1 MSCPEKRAPNQY
13 PEGFMFSLRLRSIL
27 GFAAIGMLL
36 SACSVTGGANGQMVL
51 QNVGRIPGIAT
62 SGGEVIIDGQ
72 RATLSSLEGAT
83 LGANAPGNRVLVIG
97 DSILS
102 GTASRYGG
110 ALCSALVPLGWRV
123 AVEAE
128 AGQMVGFG
136 RTVLKDR
143 IYEGWDAGVV
153 FLGTNFGGSQK
164 NYERDLTAIVEALA
178 PRPTLLLTATLNRPT
193 MQLVNE
199 TIRTVASKYS
209 NVSVLDWGT
218 TSIQPGLLNRD
229 RVHPTDAGRQ
239 VLVASIASA
248 LGSAPET
255 PGACLP
261 SKYTDDSLVTGGIM
275 PSTTTPGDTVP
286 LNTTTTIPGATT
298 TTVAS
303 GATTT
308 VPTGA
313 TTTTVRR

>member
-1 MSCPEKRAPNQY
+1 
-13 PEGFMFSLRLRSIL
+13 MFSRLFRSIL
-27 GFAAIGMLL
+27 GILAIGGVM
-36 SACSVTGGANGQMVL
+36 SGCSVTGGTNGQMVL

-62 SGGEVIIDGQ
+62 SGGELIVNGQ
-72 RATLSSLEGAT
+72 RSTLSSLEGAA
-83 LGANAPGNRVLVIG
+83 LGANASGNRLLVIG

-110 ALCSALVPLGWRV
+110 AMCSALVPMGWRV

-143 IYEGWDAGVV
+143 IYEGWDVGVV
-153 FLGTNFGGSQK
+153 FLGTNYGGNQK

-193 MQLVNE
+193 MQQVNE
-199 TIRTVASKYS
+199 SIRTVASKYS

-239 VLVASIASA
+239 VLVASIAA
-248 LGSAPET
+248 AVGTAPET

-261 SKYTDDSLVTGGIM
+261 SKYTDDSRVTGGVM
-275 PSTTTPGDTVP
+275 PSTTMPGATIPMV
-286 LNTTTTIPGATT
+286 TTTVPGATT
-298 TTVAS
+298 TTLAGTS
-303 GATTT
+303 SSTTLA
-308 VPTGA
+308 PSM

>member
-1 MSCPEKRAPNQY
+1 ML
-13 PEGFMFSLRLRSIL
+13 SLRIRSFL
-27 GFAAIGMLL
+27 GVFAIVGLM
-36 SACSVTGGANGQMVL
+36 SACSVTGGANGQTVL

-62 SGGEVIIDGQ
+62 SGGELIIDGQ
-72 RATLSSLEGAT
+72 RATLSSLEGST
-83 LGANAPGNRVLVIG
+83 LGANAPGNRLLVIG
-97 DSILS
+97 DSIFA

-110 ALCSALVPLGWRV
+110 AMCSGLVPLGWRV

-153 FLGTNFGGSQK
+153 FLGTNHGGNQK

-193 MQLVNE
+193 MQQVNE

-239 VLVASIASA
+239 VLVASIAAA
-248 LGSAPET
+248 LGSAPEM

-261 SKYTDDSLVTGGIM
+261 SKYTDDSLVTGGVM
-275 PSTTTPGDTVP
+275 PSTTV
-286 LNTTTTIPGATT
+286 PGATIPMGS
-298 TTVAS
+298 TTVPSAS
-303 GATTT
+303 TTLPNATTT
-308 VPTGA
+308 VPTGI

>member
-1 MSCPEKRAPNQY
+1 
-13 PEGFMFSLRLRSIL
+13 MFSLRLRSIL
-27 GFAAIGMLL
+27 GILAIGGVV
-36 SACSVTGGANGQMVL
+36 SACSVSGGTNGQMVL

-62 SGGEVIIDGQ
+62 SGGELIIDGQ
-72 RATLSSLEGAT
+72 RSSLSTLEGAA
-83 LGANAPGNRVLVIG
+83 LGANAAGNRLLVIG

-110 ALCSALVPLGWRV
+110 AMCSALVPMGWRV

-143 IYEGWDAGVV
+143 IYEGWDVGVV

-193 MQLVNE
+193 MQQVNE

-239 VLVASIASA
+239 VLVASIAAA
-248 LGSAPET
+248 LGTAPET

-261 SKYTDDSLVTGGIM
+261 SKYTDDSLVTGGVM
-275 PSTTTPGDTVP
+275 PSTTMPGATIPMV
-286 LNTTTTIPGATT
+286 TTTLPSATT
-298 TTVAS
+298 TTLAGAS
-303 GATTT
+303 SSTTLA
-308 VPTGA
+308 PGI

>member
-1 MSCPEKRAPNQY
+1 
-13 PEGFMFSLRLRSIL
+13 MFSPRTRSLL
-27 GFAAIGMLL
+27 GLCVLGGLL
-36 SACSVTGGANGQMVL
+36 SACSVTGGSNGQIIL
-51 QNVGRIPGIAT
+51 QNVGRIPGIAA

-72 RATLSSLEGAT
+72 RSTLSALEGSP
-83 LGANAPGNRVLVIG
+83 LGANAAGNRLLIIG

-110 ALCSALVPLGWRV
+110 AMCSALVPLGWRV

-153 FLGTNFGGSQK
+153 FLGTNYGGNQEK
-164 NYERDLTAIVEALA
+164 YERDLTAIVEALA

-193 MQLVNE
+193 MQEVNE
-199 TIRTVASKYS
+199 TIRMVASKFS

-229 RVHPTDAGRQ
+229 RVHPSDAGRK

-248 LGSAPET
+248 LGTAPVS
-255 PGACLP
+255 PGECLS
-261 SKYTDDSLVTGGIM
+261 SKYTDDSLVTDEVL
-275 PSTTTPGDTVP
+275 PSTTAPGQTIPMNSTTVP
-286 LNTTTTIPGATT
+286 GVATT
-298 TTVAS
+298 VPVT
-303 GATTT
+303 ATTT
-308 VPTGA
+308 VPPSA
-313 TTTTVRR
+313 TPTSAPR

>member
-1 MSCPEKRAPNQY
+1 
-13 PEGFMFSLRLRSIL
+13 MFSPRTRSLL
-27 GFAAIGMLL
+27 GFCVLGGLL
-36 SACSVTGGANGQMVL
+36 SACSVTGGANGQIIL
-51 QNVGRIPGIAT
+51 QNVGRIPGIAA

-72 RATLSSLEGAT
+72 RSTLSALEGSP
-83 LGANAPGNRVLVIG
+83 LGANAAGNRLLIIG

-102 GTASRYGG
+102 GTTSRYGG
-110 ALCSALVPLGWRV
+110 AMCSALVPLGWRV

-153 FLGTNFGGSQK
+153 FLGTNYGGNQEK
-164 NYERDLTAIVEALA
+164 YERDLKAIVEALA

-193 MQLVNE
+193 MQEVNE
-199 TIRTVASKYS
+199 TIRTVASKFS

-229 RVHPTDAGRQ
+229 RVHPSDAGRK

-248 LGSAPET
+248 LGTAPVS
-255 PGACLP
+255 PGECLS
-261 SKYTDDSLVTGGIM
+261 SKYTDDSLVTDEVL
-275 PSTTTPGDTVP
+275 PSTTAPGQ
-286 LNTTTTIPGATT
+286 TIPMNS
-298 TTVAS
+298 TTVLGVA
-303 GATTT
+303 TT

-313 TTTTVRR
+313 TTTVAPSATTTSAPR

>member
-1 MSCPEKRAPNQY
+1 ML
-13 PEGFMFSLRLRSIL
+13 SLRLRPFL
-27 GFAAIGMLL
+27 GIFAIGGLL
-36 SACSVTGGANGQMVL
+36 SACSVTGGANGQMIL
-51 QNVGRIPGIAT
+51 QNVGRIPGIST
-62 SGGEVIIDGQ
+62 SGGELIIDGQ
-72 RATLSSLEGAT
+72 RSTLSSLEGSNI
-83 LGANAPGNRVLVIG
+83 GASAAGNRLLVIG

-110 ALCSALVPLGWRV
+110 AMCSALVPLGWRV

-143 IYEGWDAGVV
+143 IYEGWDAAVV
-153 FLGTNFGGSQK
+153 FLGTNFGGNQEK
-164 NYERDLTAIVEALA
+164 YERDLTAIVEALA

-239 VLVASIASA
+239 VLVASIAVA
-248 LGSAPET
+248 LGTSPES

-261 SKYTDDSLVTGGIM
+261 SKYTDDSLVTGGVM
-275 PSTTTPGDTVP
+275 PSTTMPGDTIP
-286 LNTTTTIPGATT
+286 MSSTTTVPGATT
-298 TTVAS
+298 TTIAGAS
-303 GATTT
+303 SSTTLA
-308 VPTGA
+308 PGM

>member
-1 MSCPEKRAPNQY
+1 
-13 PEGFMFSLRLRSIL
+13 MFSPRTRSLL
-27 GFAAIGMLL
+27 GFCVLGGLL
-36 SACSVTGGANGQMVL
+36 SACSVTGGSNGQIIL
-51 QNVGRIPGIAT
+51 QNVGRIPGIAA

-72 RATLSSLEGAT
+72 RSTLSALEGAP
-83 LGANAPGNRVLVIG
+83 LGANAPGNRLLIIG

-110 ALCSALVPLGWRV
+110 AMCSALVPLGWRV

-153 FLGTNFGGSQK
+153 FLGTNYGGNQEK
-164 NYERDLTAIVEALA
+164 YERDLTAIVEALA

-193 MQLVNE
+193 MQQVNE
-199 TIRTVASKYS
+199 TIRTVASKFS

-229 RVHPTDAGRQ
+229 RVHPSDAGRK

-248 LGSAPET
+248 LGTAPVS
-255 PGACLP
+255 PGACLS
-261 SKYTDDSLVTGGIM
+261 SKYTDDSLVTDDVLPG
-275 PSTTTPGDTVP
+275 TTAPGQTIP
-286 LNTTTTIPGATT
+286 MNTTTVPGVATTAPTTATTTVAPGATT
-298 TTVAS
+298 TSA
-303 GATTT
+303 
-308 VPTGA
+308 P
-313 TTTTVRR
+313 R

>member
-1 MSCPEKRAPNQY
+1 
-13 PEGFMFSLRLRSIL
+13 MFSLRLRSIL
-27 GFAAIGMLL
+27 GILAIGGVV
-36 SACSVTGGANGQMVL
+36 SACSVSGGTNGQMVL

-62 SGGEVIIDGQ
+62 SGGELIIDGQ
-72 RATLSSLEGAT
+72 RSSLSTLEGAA
-83 LGANAPGNRVLVIG
+83 LGANAAGNRLLVIG

-110 ALCSALVPLGWRV
+110 AMCSALVPMGWRV

-143 IYEGWDAGVV
+143 IYEGWDVGVV
-153 FLGTNFGGSQK
+153 FLGTNYGGSQK

-193 MQLVNE
+193 MQQVNE

-239 VLVASIASA
+239 VLVASIAAA
-248 LGSAPET
+248 LGTAPET

-261 SKYTDDSLVTGGIM
+261 SKYTDDSLVTGGVM
-275 PSTTTPGDTVP
+275 PSTTMPGATIPMV
-286 LNTTTTIPGATT
+286 TTTLPSATT
-298 TTVAS
+298 TTLAGAS
-303 GATTT
+303 SSTTLA
-308 VPTGA
+308 PGI

>member
-1 MSCPEKRAPNQY
+1 
-13 PEGFMFSLRLRSIL
+13 MFSPRIRPLL
-27 GFAAIGMLL
+27 GLCVLGGLL
-36 SACSVTGGANGQMVL
+36 SACSVTGGSNGQIIL
-51 QNVGRIPGIAT
+51 QNVGRIPGIAA

-72 RATLSSLEGAT
+72 RSTLSALEGSP
-83 LGANAPGNRVLVIG
+83 LGANAAGNRLLIIG

-110 ALCSALVPLGWRV
+110 AMCSALVPLGWRV

-153 FLGTNFGGSQK
+153 FLGTNYGGNQEK
-164 NYERDLTAIVEALA
+164 YERDLTAIVEALA

-193 MQLVNE
+193 MQEVNE
-199 TIRTVASKYS
+199 TIRMVASKFS

-229 RVHPTDAGRQ
+229 RVHPSDAGRK

-248 LGSAPET
+248 LGTAPVS
-255 PGACLP
+255 PGECLS
-261 SKYTDDSLVTGGIM
+261 SKYTDDSLVTDEVL
-275 PSTTTPGDTVP
+275 PSTTAPGQTIPMNSTTVP
-286 LNTTTTIPGATT
+286 GVATT
-298 TTVAS
+298 VPVAV
-303 GATTT
+303 TTT
-308 VPTGA
+308 VPSSA
-313 TTTTVRR
+313 TPTSAPR

>member
-1 MSCPEKRAPNQY
+1 
-13 PEGFMFSLRLRSIL
+13 MFSLRLRPIL
-27 GFAAIGMLL
+27 GIFAIGGVL
-36 SACSVTGGANGQMVL
+36 SACSVTGGANGQLIL
-51 QNVGRIPGIAT
+51 QNVGRIPGIST
-62 SGGEVIIDGQ
+62 SGGELIIDGQ
-72 RATLSSLEGAT
+72 RSSLSSLEGSNI
-83 LGANAPGNRVLVIG
+83 GASAAGNRLLVIG

-110 ALCSALVPLGWRV
+110 AMCSALVPLGWRV

-136 RTVLKDR
+136 RTVLRDR

-164 NYERDLTAIVEALA
+164 NYERDLTAIIDALA

-218 TSIQPGLLNRD
+218 TSIQPGLLNKD
-229 RVHPTDAGRQ
+229 RVHPTEAGRQ

-248 LGSAPET
+248 LGTAPEA

-275 PSTTTPGDTVP
+275 PSTTMPGATIP
-286 LNTTTTIPGATT
+286 LGSTTTIPGVATT
-298 TTVAS
+298 TLPASSTTVS
-303 GATTT
+303 VGATT
-308 VPTGA
+308 

>member
-1 MSCPEKRAPNQY
+1 
-13 PEGFMFSLRLRSIL
+13 MFSLRIRSIIGIL
-27 GFAAIGMLL
+27 AIGGVM
-36 SACSVTGGANGQMVL
+36 SGCSVTGGTNGQMVL

-62 SGGEVIIDGQ
+62 SGGELIIDGQ
-72 RATLSSLEGAT
+72 RSSLSSLEGAA
-83 LGANAPGNRVLVIG
+83 LGVNAAGNRLLVIG

-110 ALCSALVPLGWRV
+110 AMCSALVPMGWRV

-128 AGQMVGFG
+128 SGQMVGFG
-136 RTVLKDR
+136 RTVLRDR
-143 IYEGWDAGVV
+143 IYEGWDVGVV
-153 FLGTNFGGSQK
+153 FLGTNYGGNQK

-193 MQLVNE
+193 MQQVNE
-199 TIRTVASKYS
+199 TIRTVASKFS

-239 VLVASIASA
+239 VLVASIAA
-248 LGSAPET
+248 AVGTAPET

-261 SKYTDDSLVTGGIM
+261 SKYTDDSRVTGGVM
-275 PSTTTPGDTVP
+275 PSTTMPGGTIPMV
-286 LNTTTTIPGATT
+286 TTTVPGATT
-298 TTVAS
+298 TTLA
-303 GATTT
+303 GAGSSTTLA
-308 VPTGA
+308 PGI

>member
-1 MSCPEKRAPNQY
+1 ML
-13 PEGFMFSLRLRSIL
+13 SLRIRSFL
-27 GFAAIGMLL
+27 GIFAIGGLM

-62 SGGEVIIDGQ
+62 SGGELIIDGQ
-72 RATLSSLEGAT
+72 RSTLSSVEGAA
-83 LGANAPGNRVLVIG
+83 LGTNAAGNRLLVIG

-110 ALCSALVPLGWRV
+110 AMCSALVPLGWRV

-153 FLGTNFGGSQK
+153 FLGTNYGGNQK
-164 NYERDLTAIVEALA
+164 NYERDLTAIIEALA

-193 MQLVNE
+193 MQQVNE
-199 TIRTVASKYS
+199 TIRTVASKFS

-239 VLVASIASA
+239 VLVASIAAA
-248 LGSAPET
+248 LGTAPET

-261 SKYTDDSLVTGGIM
+261 SKYTDDSLVTGGVM
-275 PSTTTPGDTVP
+275 PSTTMPGDTIPMV
-286 LNTTTTIPGATT
+286 TTTIPGATT
-298 TTVAS
+298 TTVPVVS
-303 GATTT
+303 SSTT
-308 VPTGA
+308 VAPGI

>member
-1 MSCPEKRAPNQY
+1 
-13 PEGFMFSLRLRSIL
+13 MFSLRLRSIL
-27 GFAAIGMLL
+27 GILAIGGVV
-36 SACSVTGGANGQMVL
+36 SACSVSGGTNGQMVL

-62 SGGEVIIDGQ
+62 SGGELIIDGQ
-72 RATLSSLEGAT
+72 RSSLSTLEGAA
-83 LGANAPGNRVLVIG
+83 LGANAAGNRLLVIG

-110 ALCSALVPLGWRV
+110 AMCSALVPMGWRV

-143 IYEGWDAGVV
+143 IYEGWDVGVV
-153 FLGTNFGGSQK
+153 FLGTNYGGSQK

-193 MQLVNE
+193 MQQVNE

-239 VLVASIASA
+239 VLVASIAAA
-248 LGSAPET
+248 LGTAPET

-261 SKYTDDSLVTGGIM
+261 SKYTDDSLVTGGVM
-275 PSTTTPGDTVP
+275 PSTTMPGGTIPMV
-286 LNTTTTIPGATT
+286 TTTLPGATT
-298 TTVAS
+298 TTLAGAS
-303 GATTT
+303 SSTTLA
-308 VPTGA
+308 PGI

>member
-1 MSCPEKRAPNQY
+1 
-13 PEGFMFSLRLRSIL
+13 MFSPRTRSLL
-27 GFAAIGMLL
+27 GFCVLGGLL
-36 SACSVTGGANGQMVL
+36 SACSVTGGANGQIIL
-51 QNVGRIPGIAT
+51 QNVGRIPGIAA

-72 RATLSSLEGAT
+72 RSTLSALEGSP
-83 LGANAPGNRVLVIG
+83 LGANAAGNRLLIIG

-110 ALCSALVPLGWRV
+110 AMCSALVPLGWRV

-153 FLGTNFGGSQK
+153 FLGTNYGGNQEK
-164 NYERDLTAIVEALA
+164 YERDLSAIVEALA

-193 MQLVNE
+193 MQEVNE
-199 TIRTVASKYS
+199 TIRTVASKFS

-229 RVHPTDAGRQ
+229 RVHPSDAGRK

-248 LGSAPET
+248 LGTAPVS
-255 PGACLP
+255 PGECLS
-261 SKYTDDSLVTGGIM
+261 SKYTDDSLVTDEVL
-275 PSTTTPGDTVP
+275 PSTTAPGQTIPMNSTTVP
-286 LNTTTTIPGATT
+286 S
-298 TTVAS
+298 VA
-303 GATTT
+303 TT

-313 TTTTVRR
+313 TTTVAPSATTTSAPR